1 MASRV
6 AIEKFVKYA
15 CTTHMTDPANILD
28 AGIMSINKEI
38 YDMANSNR
46 DYSGMGTTFVAAV
59 ISEGHV
65 YIAKCWRQQIILYW
79 KKIYNK

>member
-59 ISEGHV
+59 IAEGHV
-65 YIAKCWRQQIILYW
+65 ILPMLETADYIILE
-79 KKIYNK
+79 KIYNK